1 MERDPYDGPT
11 MDIDMSV
18 MNLSPGKDMEANGKT
33 PERSGDS
40 IHHRPPTRSG
50 GRNMQESSFAFSGL
64 SCFLYY
70 SARFTGAKVK
80 VKVNVDLY
88 SASS

>member
-11 MDIDMSV
+11 MDIDMSA
-18 MNLSPGKDMEANGKT
+18 MNLSLGKDMEANGKT
-33 PERSGDS
+33 PERSGDN

-64 SCFLYY
+64 SCFSYF
-70 SARFTGAKVK
+70 ARFAGGKVK

-88 SASS
+88 SALS